1 MSTVPLTPWR
11 VLTHDPD
18 RDDPKWIV
26 ATVAAPWDVR
36 PARITD
42 VTPDEVTS
50 GWVAS
55 VAGVSR
61 PVLSPPRPPTAISK
75 QQHSTRTDG
84 IC

>member
-1 MSTVPLTPWR
+1 MPSIPDPGNGRWR
-11 VLTHDPD
+11 ILVHDPD

-26 ATVAAPWDVR
+26 ATVVAPRDVR
-36 PARITD
+36 PARTTD

-61 PVLSPPRPPTAISK
+61 PELSPMPRAHVWRVDEED
-75 QQHSTRTDG
+75 QQ
-84 IC
+84 